1 MKMSY
6 PDKKEGGMT
15 LSTKDKIKPQK
26 KWLHYEN
33 GRTYFTR
40 ESERKLFFI
49 LTVFMLVS
57 GILMKAGLF

>member
-1 MKMSY
+1 MKMSV

-15 LSTKDKIKPQK
+15 LSTKDKIKSKK